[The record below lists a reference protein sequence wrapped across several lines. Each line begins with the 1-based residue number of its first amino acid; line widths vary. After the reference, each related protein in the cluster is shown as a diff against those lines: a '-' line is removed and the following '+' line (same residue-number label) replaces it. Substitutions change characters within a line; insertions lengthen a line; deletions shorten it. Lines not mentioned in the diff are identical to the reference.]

1 MFVRFSL
8 RQMLMQ
14 KFGVDLPVL
23 GGFGH
28 SINEAVII
36 ESEGGGSY
44 RQVEDD
50 YLKCV
55 CMARGAKW
63 EILQRDRIDSGERI
77 IEEVKIKRQYFRFF
91 SWVEKYYFDITDCVV
106 PPAQRKKTHR
116 DFPQL
121 ISELEARD
129 VVFRMDFSSRERRSK
144 APWLAPFG
152 KDEIKADDDAL
163 WEKLFEGRIS
173 EEAALDA
180 MTDLM
185 ERYCEKPYPLPRKW
199 SKK

>member
-1 MFVRFSL
+1 MFVQFTL
-8 RQMLMQ
+8 RQMLRQ

-36 ESEGGGSY
+36 GSEVSGAY

-55 CMARGAKW
+55 CMARGVKW
-63 EILQRDRIDSGERI
+63 KILQRNRVDIGDRV
-77 IEEVKIKRQYFRFF
+77 IEQVNIKKQHFWFITRLK
-91 SWVEKYYFDITDCVV
+91 SYYFDITECVV

-121 ISELEARD
+121 IDELEARD
-129 VVFRMDFSSRERRSK
+129 VVFRMDFTSIERRSK
-144 APWLAPFG
+144 APWLATFG
-152 KDEIKADDDAL
+152 KDELEAEDDAL
-163 WEKLFEGRIS
+163 WQQLFEDQIA
-173 EEAALDA
+173 EEAALDF

-185 ERYCEKPYPLPRKW
+185 ERYYGKPYSLSRTW

>member
-1 MFVRFSL
+1 MFVRFTL
-8 RQMLMQ
+8 RQMLRQ

-36 ESEGGGSY
+36 ESEAGGGY

-55 CMARGAKW
+55 CMARGVKW
-63 EILQRDRIDSGERI
+63 QILQRNPVDSGERI
-77 IEEVKIKRQYFRFF
+77 IEKAKIKKQYFRFITR
-91 SWVEKYYFDITDCVV
+91 VKNYYFDITECVV

-116 DFPQL
+116 DYPQL
-121 ISELEARD
+121 IDELEARD
-129 VVFRMDFSSRERRSK
+129 VVFRMGFTSRERRSK

-152 KDEIKADDDAL
+152 KDEIEVEDDAL
-163 WEKLFEGRIS
+163 WQQLFEGRIS
-173 EEAALDA
+173 EEAALDS

-185 ERYCEKPYPLPRKW
+185 ERYYGKPYSLLRKW